1 MKTQSFKARIDDAEA
16 LTFGL
21 KVKLDSLKKRIMQET
36 CEYSDLDKELKRLQM
51 TGTRR
56 TDELETTEH
65 TNRLKEQEKHKL
77 ATQNEHTA

>member
-1 MKTQSFKARIDDAEA
+1 
-16 LTFGL
+16 
-21 KVKLDSLKKRIMQET
+21 MQET